1 MEVQLHKAGGRLAT
15 SLMKGGGKLTTY
27 EAMSMAL
34 QSNLVVL
41 GVITIV
47 VMLFVAN
54 KKK

>member
-1 MEVQLHKAGGRLAT
+1 M
-15 SLMKGGGKLTTY
+15 TTY
-27 EAMSMAL
+27 EAMSVAMQA
-34 QSNLVVL
+34 NLVLL

>member
-1 MEVQLHKAGGRLAT
+1 M
-15 SLMKGGGKLTTY
+15 TTY
-27 EAMSMAL
+27 EAITVIF
-34 QSNLVVL
+34 QSNLVLL